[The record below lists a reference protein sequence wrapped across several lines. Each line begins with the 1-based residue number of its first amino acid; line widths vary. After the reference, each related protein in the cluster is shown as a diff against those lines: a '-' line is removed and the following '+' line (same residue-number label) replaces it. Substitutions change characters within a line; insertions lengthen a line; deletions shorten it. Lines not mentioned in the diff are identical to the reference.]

1 MKLRLSLIE
10 VASKFKMVNL
20 QLSVVISLVYT
31 WVVVSFAIFKH
42 SQNIFVTF
50 TAAFKYKLLL
60 TIAIYAPILCVKV
73 TNLRCKC
80 MIRMQLFSYLLSW
93 EPWRSGSTA
102 DSQPEGDR
110 FESRRGQYL
119 FWKIFSEDGWVERE
133 KVGKCGG
140 IAKEERI

>member
-1 MKLRLSLIE
+1 MIKVTTENSYTFQLTAYSYNSQDLGVELNYIQVTNKKSLKLRLSLIE

-60 TIAIYAPILCVKV
+60 TIAIYAPIWCVKV
-73 TNLRCKC
+73 TNVRCKS
-80 MIRMQLFSYLLSW
+80 MIWMQLSSYS
-93 EPWRSGSTA
+93 
-102 DSQPEGDR
+102 
-110 FESRRGQYL
+110 FELGAVAQ
-119 FWKIFSEDGWVERE
+119 W
-133 KVGKCGG
+133 
-140 IAKEERI
+140 